1 MTRDTAAV
9 PRHHGRRTTES
20 PPMPADAAKP
30 PRLAVLIDA
39 ENASPKIAEAL
50 FTEIATLG
58 EASARRIYGDFA
70 SAQIQGWT
78 RVLARFAIQPQQNF
92 ANTKGKN
99 SGDIALVIDAMDL
112 LHSGRFDGFCLVSSD
127 ADFTRLASRIR
138 EEGVDVYGFGE
149 RKTPESFRQ
158 ACTRFIYTE
167 NLAGRTAA
175 EQDEGGEDEV
185 PAGGRRGR
193 KAAAGGGSGARKP
206 VEAARLIAA
215 VMADMDE
222 DEAGWVQAGG
232 LANRLRNAYPDFDQR
247 TYGHAKLSDLIRA
260 TGRFDVETGAGG
272 QMRVRD
278 KA

>member
-1 MTRDTAAV
+1 MAAD
-9 PRHHGRRTTES
+9 R
-20 PPMPADAAKP
+20 A

-112 LHSGRFDGFCLVSSD
+112 LHSERFDGFCLVSSD

-167 NLAGRTAA
+167 NLTGRAAA
-175 EQDEGGEDEV
+175 EADADAAP
-185 PAGGRRGR
+185 PAER
-193 KAAAGGGSGARKP
+193 KPAEAAA
-206 VEAARLIAA
+206 LIAA
-215 VMADMDE
+215 AITDMDE
-222 DEAGWVQAGG
+222 DGDGWVNIGG
-232 LANRLRNAYPDFDQR
+232 VANRLRNTYPDFDQR
-247 TYGHAKLSDLIRA
+247 TYGHAKLSELVRA
-260 TGRFDVETGAGG
+260 TGRFDVEVGPGG
-272 QMRVRD
+272 VMRVRL
-278 KA
+278 KQQ

>member
-1 MTRDTAAV
+1 
-9 PRHHGRRTTES
+9 
-20 PPMPADAAKP
+20 MPAEGKA

-39 ENASPKIAEAL
+39 ENASARIAEAL

-70 SAQIQGWT
+70 GAQLGGWT
-78 RVLARFAIQPQQNF
+78 KVLARYAIQPQQNF

-99 SGDIALVIDAMDL
+99 SGDIALVIDGMDL

-167 NLAGRTAA
+167 NLTAPAA
-175 EQDEGGEDEV
+175 EEAA
-185 PAGGRRGR
+185 PAGGGR
-193 KAAAGGGSGARKP
+193 AAVAAASAPAAPGKRKP
-206 VEAARLIAA
+206 VEAARLIAT
-215 VMADMDE
+215 VIADMDE
-222 DEAGWVQAGG
+222 DGDGWVTVSG
-232 LANRLRNAYPDFDQR
+232 LGDRLRNAYPDFDQR

-260 TGRFDVETGAGG
+260 TGRFEVQTGAAGG
-272 QMRVRD
+272 AMRIRD

>member
-1 MTRDTAAV
+1 
-9 PRHHGRRTTES
+9 
-20 PPMPADAAKP
+20 MPSETKA

-39 ENASPKIAEAL
+39 ENASARIAEAL

-138 EEGVDVYGFGE
+138 EEGIDVYGFGE

-167 NLAGRTAA
+167 NLTGRTAA
-175 EQDEGGEDEV
+175 EQDAEPA
-185 PAGGRRGR
+185 PAGERGGR
-193 KAAAGGGSGARKP
+193 KAAAAEAAGARKP
-206 VEAARLIAA
+206 AEAARLIAS
-215 VMADMDE
+215 VIADMDE
-222 DEAGWVQAGG
+222 DGDGWVQAGG

-260 TGRFDVETGAGG
+260 TGRFDVETGPGG

>member
-1 MTRDTAAV
+1 MTVVSKA
-9 PRHHGRRTTES
+9 
-20 PPMPADAAKP
+20 

-39 ENASPKIAEAL
+39 ENASARIAEAL

-70 SAQIQGWT
+70 SAQLGGWT
-78 RVLARFAIQPQQNF
+78 KVLARYAIQPQQNF

-99 SGDIALVIDAMDL
+99 SGDIALVIDGMDL

-149 RKTPESFRQ
+149 QKTPESFRQ

-167 NLAGRTAA
+167 NLTAQPA
-175 EQDEGGEDEV
+175 ESAA
-185 PAGGRRGR
+185 PATGGGRAP
-193 KAAAGGGSGARKP
+193 AAPAAPAVVGKRKP

-215 VMADMDE
+215 VIADMDE
-222 DEAGWVQAGG
+222 DGDGWVSVGG
-232 LANRLRNAYPDFDQR
+232 IGNRLRNAYPDFDQR
-247 TYGHAKLSDLIRA
+247 SYGYAKLSDLIRA
-260 TGRFDVETGAGG
+260 TGRFEVQAGAGG
-272 QMRVRD
+272 AMRIRD